1 MNSPIRFAIIDPNI
15 LMCLGLQQ
23 LLSSML
29 PPMAEIVVCPSLNAL
44 EREEAEQPFIHY
56 FVSSRIYFEHGSFF
70 RQKPKKTI
78 VLVNG
83 DMQIQGVHTLN
94 VCQSET
100 TLIHDL
106 LALRS
111 MGQGPSVT
119 TIPSEPRLQLLS
131 TRETEVAILL
141 CKGLINKEIAD
152 KLDISTTTVISHR
165 KNIMEKLHARSL
177 ADIILYAVMNGL
189 VSIEEL

>member
-29 PPMAEIVVCPSLNAL
+29 PPMAEIVVCPSLDVL

-119 TIPSEPRLQLLS
+119 ATPSEPRPQLLS
-131 TRETEVAILL
+131 ARETEVAILL

-165 KNIMEKLHARSL
+165 KNILEKLHARSL